1 MKLRFGKYRGTV
13 RNNVDPDNRGRLLV
27 NVPLV
32 MGEQGMD
39 WAMPCFPYA
48 GLLAGCFIVP
58 PVGAAVWVE
67 FEAGIP
73 TKHIWVGGFYSIGQA
88 PPMALAAPPATE
100 EFVIQ
105 TTLQNVVSVKDVPG
119 PAGGILIQA
128 SSGAMIMVNDA
139 GIVLQDGKGGSIVM
153 ASGIVSINAPNL
165 VVMK

>member
-32 MGEQGMD
+32 MGEGTD
-39 WAMPCFPYA
+39 WALPCFPYT

-58 PVGAAVWVE
+58 PINAAVWVE
-67 FEAGIP
+67 FEAGNP
-73 TKHIWVGGFYSIGQA
+73 SKPIWVGGFYPKGHA
-88 PPMALAAPPATE
+88 PPPMALAAPPGTQ

-105 TTLQNVVSVKDVPG
+105 TTLRNVVSVKDVPG

-165 VVMK
+165 VVTK